1 MPSTVESRDRLSA
14 DTIRCPLPAH
24 MRVLFITTQHR
35 TGGWLAEAFA
45 ADSAAQVVVEEAR
58 GTTAGL
64 ARLREEVFDAVLLA
78 HHPGELDAL
87 EFLEALRAAGS
98 EEPVIV
104 LGVASEQELSA
115 LCLEAT
121 AEAYLCV
128 NTTTTRT
135 LLWVMARAMERH
147 RLLRENRRLTLA
159 EHQRLQRERD
169 EAQRLLEEQQTV
181 VGQSGHLRRYLQGV
195 PTRRGTADASP
206 RAALPL
212 PEPLLAHY
220 RDLLRSHV
228 IMGSGTLS
236 SEVHALARVLAQ
248 AGFSAQQT
256 AQLHLQVVA
265 ELLRGLGNRSG
276 RHLIARAD
284 LLIIEVLLHLAENY
298 RERYREVVSPPR
310 QRLLP
315 GME

>member
-1 MPSTVESRDRLSA
+1 
-14 DTIRCPLPAH
+14 

-78 HHPGELDAL
+78 HHPGEVDAL

-169 EAQRLLEEQQTV
+169 EAQRLLEEQRTV

>member
-1 MPSTVESRDRLSA
+1 MPSTLESRDRLSA
-14 DTIRCPLPAH
+14 PAVGCPLPAH
-24 MRVLFITTQHR
+24 MRVLFVTTQHR

-45 ADSAAQVVVEEAR
+45 ADSAAEVVVEEAR
-58 GTTAGL
+58 GTAAGL

-87 EFLEALRAAGS
+87 DFLEALRAAGS
-98 EEPVIV
+98 EEPVVV

-115 LCLEAT
+115 LCLEAG
-121 AEAYLCV
+121 ADSYLCV

-169 EAQRLLEEQQTV
+169 EAQRLLEEQQALV
-181 VGQSGHLRRYLQGV
+181 RQLGHLRRYLA
-195 PTRRGTADASP
+195 GTHAQRPPADPPP
-206 RAALPL
+206 RDALPL
-212 PEPLLAHY
+212 PEPLVSHY

-236 SEVHALARVLAQ
+236 AEVYALARMLAQ
-248 AGFSAQQT
+248 AGLSARQA

-276 RHLIARAD
+276 RHLVARAD
-284 LLIIEVLLHLAENY
+284 LLALEMLLHLAENY
-298 RERYREVVSPPR
+298 RDRYQEVVSPPR
-310 QRLLP
+310 QRFLP
-315 GME
+315 GMD